1 MQMIVDRDRD
11 KPLTLNFNT
20 TEVLNISTINLIH
33 EFSLLPRTLK
43 VVLSDEAS
51 FCFTVIILEI

>member
-1 MQMIVDRDRD
+1 MQLIVDRDRD
-11 KPLTLNFNT
+11 KPLTLNFNS
-20 TEVLNISTINLIH
+20 TEVLNISMINLIH

>member
-20 TEVLNISTINLIH
+20 TEVLNISMINLFH